1 MFSFLRK
8 PFPNSAAAEMN
19 GYVGELIEIG
29 RRDDFLSERPGG
41 SFDRDCRHIRTREIG
56 QRIFEIGGADAM
68 EWTVNQV
75 AKALTPSLGDHL
87 EAAWARIGNF

>member
-19 GYVGELIEIG
+19 GYVDELIEIG
-29 RRDDFLSERPGG
+29 RHDDFLSERPGG
-41 SFDRDCRHIRTREIG
+41 PFDRDCRHIRAREIG

-68 EWTVNQV
+68 EWTVGKV
-75 AKALTPSLGDHL
+75 SKALTPSLGDHL
-87 EAAWARIGNF
+87 EAAWSRVGNF